1 MKKIKI
7 GIVGLGYVGLPLALA
22 LGKYFSIIGYDKNQL
37 RIDQLNKD
45 IDITKEVA
53 KKDFIQSRHISFT
66 KQISKLR
73 DCNFFIVTV
82 PTPVNKRNKP
92 DLSYL
97 KSATHIVSK
106 FVKKDDIVVYESTGF
121 PGMTEEICVPI
132 LENNSC
138 LKYNKDFY
146 CGYSPERINPGDK
159 KHRINNIK
167 KIISASNNKSLKI
180 LKFVYGKIIK
190 AGLFITSSIKVAE
203 AAKVIENTQRDLNI
217 ALINELSMICHKLN
231 IETNEVIKAASTK
244 WNFHK
249 YFPGLVGGHCIG
261 VDPYYLTYKSKLIG
275 HDPKI
280 ILSGRKVNDSMVN
293 YIYQKLKFF
302 LKKKK
307 ISNLKIKI
315 LILGA
320 TFKENCPDIR
330 NSQTLKLAKKIK
342 KKYKNIFIYD
352 PIVSEREKKE
362 SHMIFLKKLKLNY
375 FDVIILSVPHEII
388 KNKVKNIKKYLKL
401 KSVFFDLKSI
411 YPPNNSDFRL

>member
-1 MKKIKI
+1 MKNIKI

-22 LGKYFSIIGYDKNQL
+22 LGRHFSIIGYDKNQL
-37 RIDQLNKD
+37 RIDQLNKE

-53 KKDFIQSRHISFT
+53 KKDFIQSKYISFT
-66 KQISKLR
+66 KQISKLS
-73 DCNFFIVTV
+73 DCNFYIVTV
-82 PTPVNKRNKP
+82 PTPVNKKNKP

-97 KSATHIVSK
+97 KSATNIISK
-106 FVKKDDIVVYESTGF
+106 FVKKNDIVVYESTGF

-132 LENNSC
+132 LEKNSC

-167 KIISASNNKSLKI
+167 KIISASNIKSLKV

-190 AGLFITSSIKVAE
+190 AGLFLASAIKVAE

-217 ALINELSMICHKLN
+217 AFINELSMICHKLN
-231 IETNEVIKAASTK
+231 IETNEVIQAASTK

-249 YFPGLVGGHCIG
+249 YSPGLVGGHCIG

-293 YIYQKLKFF
+293 YIYQKLEFF
-302 LKKKK
+302 
-307 ISNLKIKI
+307 
-315 LILGA
+315 
-320 TFKENCPDIR
+320 
-330 NSQTLKLAKKIK
+330 
-342 KKYKNIFIYD
+342 
-352 PIVSEREKKE
+352 
-362 SHMIFLKKLKLNY
+362 
-375 FDVIILSVPHEII
+375 
-388 KNKVKNIKKYLKL
+388 
-401 KSVFFDLKSI
+401 
-411 YPPNNSDFRL
+411 